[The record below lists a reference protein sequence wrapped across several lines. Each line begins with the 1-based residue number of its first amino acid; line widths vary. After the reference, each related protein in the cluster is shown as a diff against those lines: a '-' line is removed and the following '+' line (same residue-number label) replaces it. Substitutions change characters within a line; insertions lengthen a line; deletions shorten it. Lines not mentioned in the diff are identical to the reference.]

1 MTDAIEIIQR
11 DHVNLDRV
19 LNVLETAVGGL
30 APDQSK
36 PDLELLFLTVYYI
49 RVFPDRFHHP
59 KEEQYLFPA
68 LRARCPQAADL
79 IDRLDGQHAQCAG
92 LIDALDAA
100 LKAVD
105 ADYPAGLEE
114 LRAAVRA
121 YVDFQRDH
129 IGLEERE
136 LIPLARNHLEAADWG
151 AINRAFSTDSD
162 PMFGENMETGFR
174 ALFEKITR

>member
-11 DHVNLDRV
+11 DHINLDRV
-19 LNVLETAVGGL
+19 LNVLETAVDGL
-30 APDQSK
+30 APDRAK
-36 PDLELLFLTVYYI
+36 PELEPLYLAIYYI
-49 RVFPDRFHHP
+49 RVFPDRCHHP
-59 KEEQYLFPA
+59 KEERFLFAA
-68 LRARCPQAADL
+68 LRMRCPETDEL
-79 IDRLDGQHAQCAG
+79 IERLEEQHAEGAR

-100 LKAVD
+100 LKPFD
-105 ADYPAGLEE
+105 AGYPAGLEE

-129 IGLEERE
+129 IALEERE
-136 LIPLARNHLEAADWG
+136 LIPVARNHLEPADWG
-151 AINRAFSTDSD
+151 AINRAFGTDSD

>member
-19 LNVLETAVGGL
+19 LSVLETTVNGF

-36 PDLELLFLTVYYI
+36 PDLEQLFSAIYYI

-59 KEEQYLFPA
+59 KEERYLFPA
-68 LRARCPQAADL
+68 LRARCPETAEL

-92 LIDALDAA
+92 LIDALDTA
-100 LKAVD
+100 LKAFD
-105 ADYPAGLEE
+105 SGYPAGLEE
-114 LRAAVRA
+114 LRGAVRA

-136 LIPLARNHLEAADWG
+136 LIPLARDHLEPADWG
-151 AINRAFSTDSD
+151 AINQAFGMGSD